1 MRSALPKLADC
12 YATLRDF
19 MEKFNQKNWKFFRE
33 FFFSN
38 FFLAIGVPQPIWGMP
53 AKIWGV

>member
-1 MRSALPKLADC
+1 
-12 YATLRDF
+12 